1 MKIAVLGSG
10 GREHAICYY
19 LKNSNET
26 LKIYAVPGNAGT
38 YKIAKNINIDLRDFQ
53 TLLKFLKK
61 LNINT
66 VIVGPEEPLVL
77 GLTNFLKKNH
87 IRVFGPNKFA
97 AKLEGSKAFMKSV
110 CKKNNI
116 PTADYKVCKNFK
128 DVKFL

>member
-53 TLLKFLKK
+53 TLLKF
-61 LNINT
+61 
-66 VIVGPEEPLVL
+66 
-77 GLTNFLKKNH
+77 H
-87 IRVFGPNKFA
+87 PNLFH
-97 AKLEGSKAFMKSV
+97 F
-110 CKKNNI
+110 
-116 PTADYKVCKNFK
+116 
-128 DVKFL
+128 